1 MNFFESELRKLFED
15 EGIFENPTFVG
26 RSCFGDIGENLRC
39 RIEFV
44 TQGFASNYSALRV
57 SILNRQDGVV
67 DRMDLG
73 FSDILGIKPV
83 PGNPN
88 FRNGVS
94 PHIWL
99 SDGKAS
105 WYAYKPTDTDYSKI
119 RKSTTE
125 YLNVFRSP
133 QERKPSIDALIH
145 GASTHGVNFQ
155 PSKVQNKENP
165 GHSR

>member
-44 TQGFASNYSALRV
+44 TQSYAHTYSALRM

-67 DRMDLG
+67 DRMDLN
-73 FSDILGIKPV
+73 FSDILGIKSV

-105 WYAYKPTDTDYSKI
+105 WYAYKPTDADYSKI

-133 QERKPSIDALIH
+133 QERKPSINALIQDASSH
-145 GASTHGVNFQ
+145 GCNSKSTT
-155 PSKVQNKENP
+155 KQNEKNSD
-165 GHSR
+165 HSR